1 MSHPHRPRRGSIGFS
16 PRVRARSEVPRVR
29 AWPVQKE
36 PKLLGFAG
44 YKAGMTHLIMRDEIP
59 NSLTNGMEI
68 SVPVTIM
75 EVPAMKVAA
84 IRLYKNTT
92 YGASAIAEAWTT
104 ELDKELNR
112 AIPIPKKHDLPAA
125 IARIEQLIKDG
136 IAKDLRVVMYT
147 MPEKVTGI
155 PKKKP
160 EIMENNI
167 GGTDIMARF
176 QYAKGLLGKNINITD
191 VFNNGDVI
199 DLVGITIGKGV
210 QGPVKRWGI
219 QLQKNKHSRA
229 GSVREIGTLGAWHPS
244 HVSWRVPQLGQTGY
258 HQRTEFNKR
267 IMQMG
272 KDGKNVTPE
281 GGFLNYGIVRNDY
294 VIIKGSVPGPVKRLV
309 RMRPAIRPKKQA
321 KGQAPEITYISLESK
336 QG

>member
-1 MSHPHRPRRGSIGFS
+1 MSHPHRPRRGSIAYS

-29 AWPVQKE
+29 SWPMQKE

-44 YKAGMTHLIMRDEIP
+44 YKAGMTHLIMRDDIP
-59 NSLTNGMEI
+59 NSLTNGMDI

-75 EVPAMKVAA
+75 EVPTMKVAA
-84 IRLYKNTT
+84 IRLYQKST
-92 YGASAIAEAWTT
+92 YGSTSIAEAWTT

-112 AIPIPKKHDLPAA
+112 AIPVPKKHDLTAA
-125 IARIEQLIKDG
+125 LAKIEQLIKEGKAEDM
-136 IAKDLRVVMYT
+136 RVVMYT

-167 GGTDIMARF
+167 SGTDIMARF
-176 QYAKGLLGKNINITD
+176 QYAKGLLGKNVTISD
-191 VFNNGDVI
+191 VFNNGDII
-199 DLVGITIGKGV
+199 DLIGITIGKGV

-219 QLQKNKHSRA
+219 QIQKNKHSRA
-229 GSVREIGTLGAWHPS
+229 GSVREIGTLGPWHPS

-267 IMQMG
+267 IMQIG
-272 KDGKNVTPE
+272 KDGKAVTPD
-281 GGFLNYGIVRNDY
+281 GGFLNYGIIRNDY
-294 VIIKGSVPGPVKRLV
+294 VIIKGSVPGPIKRMV
-309 RMRPAIRPKKQA
+309 RMRPAIRPKKQSQ
-321 KGQAPEITYISLESK
+321 GQAPDIKYISLESK

>member
-1 MSHPHRPRRGSIGFS
+1 MSHPHRPRRGSIAYS
-16 PRVRARSEVPRVR
+16 PRVRARSETPRVR
-29 AWPVQKE
+29 AWPLIKE

-44 YKAGMTHLIMRDEIP
+44 YKAGMTHLIMRDDAP
-59 NSLTNGMEI
+59 NSLTTGMEI

-75 EVPAMKVAA
+75 EAPAMKVAA
-84 IRLYKNTT
+84 IRVYKNTT
-92 YGASAIAEAWTT
+92 YGASAIAEAWTS

-112 AIPIPKKHDLPAA
+112 AITVPKKHDLPAELSK
-125 IARIEQLIKDG
+125 IEQLIKDG
-136 IAKDLRVVMYT
+136 VAKDLRVIMYT
-147 MPEKVTGI
+147 LPEKVTGI

-167 GGTDIMARF
+167 GGTDLKVRF
-176 QYAKGLLGKNINITD
+176 EYAKTILGKAVSIND
-191 VFNNGDVI
+191 VFKNGDII
-199 DLVGITIGKGV
+199 DVLAVTIGKGL

-219 QLQKNKHSRA
+219 QLQKSKHSRA

-267 IMQMG
+267 IIQIG
-272 KDGKNVTPE
+272 KDGKTVTPE
-281 GGFLNYGIVRNDY
+281 SGFLNYGIIRNDY
-294 VIIKGSVPGPVKRLV
+294 IIIKGSLPGPAKRLV
-309 RMRPAIRPKKQA
+309 RIRPAIRPNKQVLA
-321 KGQAPEITYISLESK
+321 QTPEITYISLESK

>member
-1 MSHPHRPRRGSIGFS
+1 MSHPHRPRRGSIAYS
-16 PRVRARSEVPRVR
+16 PRIRARSEIPRVR
-29 AWPVQKE
+29 AWPPSKE
-36 PKLLGFAG
+36 PKLMGFAG
-44 YKAGMTHLIMRDEIP
+44 YKAGMTHLIMRDEVP

-75 EVPAMKVAA
+75 EAPAMKVAA
-84 IRLYKNTT
+84 IRIYKNTT

-112 AIPIPKKHDLPAA
+112 AIAVPKKHDLPSALA
-125 IARIEQLIKDG
+125 KIEQLIKDG
-136 IAKDLRVVMYT
+136 VAKDLKVIMYT
-147 MPEKVTGI
+147 LPEKVTGI

-167 GGTDIMARF
+167 GGTDIKARF
-176 QYAKGLLGKNINITD
+176 EYAKTLLGKAVSISD
-191 VFNNGDVI
+191 VFKNGEII
-199 DLVGITIGKGV
+199 DLLAITTGKGT
-210 QGPVKRWGI
+210 QGPIKRWGI
-219 QLQKNKHSRA
+219 QLQKSKHSRA
-229 GSVREIGTLGAWHPS
+229 GSVREIGTLGPWHPS

-267 IMQMG
+267 IMQIG
-272 KDGKNVTPE
+272 KDGKTVTPE

-294 VIIKGSVPGPVKRLV
+294 IIIKGSVPGPTKRLV
-309 RMRPAIRPKKQA
+309 RLRPAIRPGKQVQA
-321 KGQAPEITYISLESK
+321 PAPEITYISLESK

>member
-1 MSHPHRPRRGSIGFS
+1 MSHPHRPRRGSIAYS
-16 PRVRARSEVPRVR
+16 PRVRAKSETPRVR
-29 AWPVQKE
+29 AWPLIKE

-44 YKAGMTHLIMRDEIP
+44 YKAGMTHLVMRDDAP
-59 NSLTNGMEI
+59 NSLTTGMEI

-75 EVPAMKVAA
+75 EAPAMKIAA
-84 IRLYKNTT
+84 IRVYKNTT

-112 AIPIPKKHDLPAA
+112 AITVPKKHDLPAA
-125 IARIEQLIKDG
+125 LAKIEQLIKDG
-136 IAKDLRVVMYT
+136 VAKDLRVIMYT
-147 MPEKVTGI
+147 LPEKVTGI

-167 GGTDIMARF
+167 GGTDLKARF
-176 QYAKGLLGKNINITD
+176 EYAKTILGKSVSIND
-191 VFNNGDVI
+191 VFKNGDII
-199 DLVGITIGKGV
+199 DVLGVTIGKGV
-210 QGPVKRWGI
+210 QGPIKRWGI
-219 QLQKNKHSRA
+219 QLQKSKHSRA
-229 GSVREIGTLGAWHPS
+229 GSVREIGTLGPWHPS

-267 IMQMG
+267 IMQIG
-272 KDGKNVTPE
+272 KDGKTVTPD

-294 VIIKGSVPGPVKRLV
+294 IIIKGSLPGPAKRLV
-309 RMRPAIRPKKQA
+309 RIRPAIRPNKQVLA
-321 KGQAPEITYISLESK
+321 QTPEITYISLESK

>member
-1 MSHPHRPRRGSIGFS
+1 MSHPHRPRRGSIAYS

-29 AWPVQKE
+29 AWPVQNE

-44 YKAGMTHLIMRDEIP
+44 YKAGMTHLIMRDDIP

-84 IRLYKNTT
+84 IRLYTKTT
-92 YGASAIAEAWTT
+92 YGATAIAEAWTT
-104 ELDKELNR
+104 ELDKEINR
-112 AIPIPKKHDLPAA
+112 AIAVPKKHDLSAA
-125 IARIEQLIKDG
+125 LAKIEQLIKEG
-136 IAKDLRVVMYT
+136 AAKDLRVVMYT
-147 MPEKVTGI
+147 MPAKITGI

-167 GGTDIMARF
+167 GGTDLMARF
-176 QYAKGLLGKNINITD
+176 QYAKGLLGKNINVNE
-191 VFNNGDVI
+191 VFNNGDMI
-199 DLVGITIGKGV
+199 DLVGITIGKGS

-229 GSVREIGTLGAWHPS
+229 GSVREIGTLGPWHPS
-244 HVSWRVPQLGQTGY
+244 HVSWRVPQMGQTGY

-267 IMQMG
+267 IMQIG
-272 KDGKNVTPE
+272 KDGKTVTPE
-281 GGFLNYGIVRNDY
+281 GGFLNYGILRNDY
-294 VIIKGSVPGPVKRLV
+294 VIIKGSVPGPIKRLV
-309 RMRPAIRPKKQA
+309 RLRPAIRPKKQSQ
-321 KGQAPEITYISLESK
+321 GQPPEITYISLESK